1 MPVDILIRRFMEEL
15 HAAIP
20 SPFKREGASD
30 SRIQKLPL
38 PPYRHVFHAL
48 CLFEHSNGYHLPHY
62 DRFKRSYLMALDN
75 HPRYQRE
82 KEKLC
87 PGGTPKP
94 GLLYRI
100 GGWYLDGMAHTHL
113 YCTLVQA
120 YEEQRRIGAVMMD
133 ARVDAK
139 LKTDI
144 AVVTPGESV
153 RVDIRFADD
162 ARQKN
167 ILSRRAEAETIAK
180 ARNFSSSHIG
190 NPFYEQQQGCDDFAR
205 GHEF

>member
-1 MPVDILIRRFMEEL
+1 
-15 HAAIP
+15 
-20 SPFKREGASD
+20 
-30 SRIQKLPL
+30 
-38 PPYRHVFHAL
+38 
-48 CLFEHSNGYHLPHY
+48 
-62 DRFKRSYLMALDN
+62 MALDN

-87 PGGTPKP
+87 PDGTPKP

-113 YCTLVQA
+113 YCVLVQA

-144 AVVTPGESV
+144 AVVTPSASV
-153 RVDIRFADD
+153 RVDIRFADN
-162 ARQKN
+162 ARQKKL
-167 ILSRRAEAETIAK
+167 LSRRAEAETIAK

-190 NPFYEQQQGCDDFAR
+190 NPFYEHSKAVVISREDMNFDPRTGVSLFAPQAIDRLLGEIDRHLGIPKEQAISYAAMKDLRMSDLQQRATR
-205 GHEF
+205 